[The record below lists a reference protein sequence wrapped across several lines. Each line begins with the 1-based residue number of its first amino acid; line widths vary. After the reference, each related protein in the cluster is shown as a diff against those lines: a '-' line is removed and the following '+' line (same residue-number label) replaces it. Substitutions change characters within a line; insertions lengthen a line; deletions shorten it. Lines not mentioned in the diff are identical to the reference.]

1 MASLSR
7 NISSAPGERERA
19 ENESGRGMGAGGEW
33 ERADVQQA
41 NFAAARNFKN
51 GRSSESF

>member
-7 NISSAPGERERA
+7 NISSARGN
-19 ENESGRGMGAGGEW
+19 ENGRRMRAGGEW